1 MSRELDAKVAEK
13 VMGLEVYRSRQ
24 DWMQKG
30 MPHIAEWAET
40 VFYPAYWHPE
50 YELATVVSNY
60 STDIKAS
67 FEVVEK
73 LGEDGWIVTLHRDL
87 KWFCDLVWFT
97 ADDTTWL
104 PTTEADTLPEAICKA
119 ALKAVGEDATE

>member
-1 MSRELDAKVAEK
+1 MSRELDARVAEK
-13 VMGLEVYRSRQ
+13 VMGL
-24 DWMQKG
+24 
-30 MPHIAEWAET
+30 
-40 VFYPAYWHPE
+40 YPVRHCGKL
-50 YELATVVSNY
+50 YEFARKDPNAPLNIVRLSHY
-60 STDIKAS
+60 STDIRAA

-104 PTTEADTLPEAICKA
+104 PTTEADTLPEAICLA
-119 ALKAVGEDATE
+119 ALKTVGEEAAE